1 MNPKPKP
8 KPKPKPN
15 PNPNPNVA
23 AGWRALL
30 AEPVPSTFKWLRRNF
45 AAHEAAGRVVLRQA
59 GVTPA
64 QAAAEVT
71 IFSLSASVPEL
82 AAAHEDGMEDGVP
95 PATRR
100 RLQWAS
106 STDERIPR
114 RASTDLWQARARA
127 VPVARG
133 VRGRVRACARCVY
146 ACARVCMHVRGV
158 CEHRPLAALPPR
170 NSAPPVHPCWP
181 VDRREPASTRTALAA
196 VPSTR

>member
-1 MNPKPKP
+1 
-8 KPKPKPN
+8 
-15 PNPNPNVA
+15 
-23 AGWRALL
+23 
-30 AEPVPSTFKWLRRNF
+30 VPSTFKWLRRNF
-45 AAHEAAGRVVLRQA
+45 AAHEAAGRVALRQA

-64 QAAAEVT
+64 QAAAEEVT
-71 IFSLSASVPEL
+71 MFSLAASVPEL

-133 VRGRVRACARCVY
+133 VRGRVRA
-146 ACARVCMHVRGV
+146 HVRGV
-158 CEHRPLAALPPR
+158 CVHVRGCVCMCAGRASTDLLQLCRPATLP
-170 NSAPPVHPCWP
+170 HPC
-181 VDRREPASTRTALAA
+181 TRAR
-196 VPSTR
+196 P